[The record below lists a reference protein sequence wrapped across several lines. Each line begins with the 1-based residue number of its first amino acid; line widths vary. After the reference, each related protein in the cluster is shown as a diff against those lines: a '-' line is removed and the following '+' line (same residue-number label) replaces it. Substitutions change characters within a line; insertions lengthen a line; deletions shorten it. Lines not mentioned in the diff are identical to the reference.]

1 MLLGCRP
8 AAKSSRWS
16 FGGNRLQIKAEIQLL
31 ADVEAALRAVS
42 VLSAKTS
49 GKLQSLAVKH
59 DLLQLLLDDEQ
70 TRLIV
75 WLYPLD
81 HERRRIFSSGHNGR
95 IPSDVSQVHSTQS
108 LSLMPKYQGCPF
120 IGFDNCLA

>member
-1 MLLGCRP
+1 M
-8 AAKSSRWS
+8 
-16 FGGNRLQIKAEIQLL
+16 L

-42 VLSAKTS
+42 VLFAKTS

-81 HERRRIFSSGHNGR
+81 HERRRIFSSSHNGR
-95 IPSDVSQVHSTQS
+95 TPSDVSQVHSR
-108 LSLMPKYQGCPF
+108 LSLYH
-120 IGFDNCLA
+120 